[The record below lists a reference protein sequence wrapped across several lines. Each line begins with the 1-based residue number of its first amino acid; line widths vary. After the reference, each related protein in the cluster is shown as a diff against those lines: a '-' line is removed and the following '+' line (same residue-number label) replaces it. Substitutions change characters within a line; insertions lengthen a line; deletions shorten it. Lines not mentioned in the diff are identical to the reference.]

1 MCINS
6 VTPLTLKGNIL
17 MLKLS
22 IPTAISTSVATLL
35 TGVITTEKNNLKQ
48 ALIVIGENQI

>member
-22 IPTAISTSVATLL
+22 IPATILTAVSTSVATLL
-35 TGVITTEKNNLKQ
+35 TGVITTQKKQ
-48 ALIVIGENQI
+48 LG